1 MIEDLLQQIKQEGLR
16 FGNWK
21 LKQETMSDNLVL
33 FDLKRGG
40 WYKFAKTIEAHVV
53 QGIKDQGPNNGKS
66 INPLALLGLAPNGKV
81 QGS

>member
-53 QGIKDQGPNNGKS
+53 
-66 INPLALLGLAPNGKV
+66 
-81 QGS
+81 